1 MAKQLNVDLN
11 LRANTQQAKSSLSDL
26 QKTLNQIMNTNTIT
40 INDVSIEKAKQAAQ
54 ELSQHLKNATNVN
67 TGKLDLGKLSSS
79 LQKSGQDLKS
89 FQTQLSRIGPEG
101 NQAFLQL
108 AQSIAAADASAI
120 TLSSRMSGFLTTL
133 KNTARWQ
140 ISSSLL
146 HGFMGAI
153 QGAYGYAQD
162 LNKSLNNIR
171 IVTGQSTD
179 QMAAFAREANNAA
192 KALSTST
199 LNYTDA
205 ALIYYQQG
213 IRDQKE
219 IEQRTTTT
227 IKLANVSRQ
236 SAEDVSSEMT
246 AIWNNFAK
254 GSKNLEYYADVITA
268 LGAATAS
275 SSQEIASGLQKFA
288 SVADTVGL
296 SYEKASAALA
306 TIVAVTR
313 QSEDVVGTALK
324 TIFARVDSLKLG
336 ETLEDGVSLN
346 KYAKALETV
355 GVNILD
361 SNQNL
366 KDMDTILDE
375 LGNKWSNISEAQRV
389 ALAET
394 VAGQRQYAQFMA
406 LMNNYDQVLA
416 NQQIAQMSEGTLQ
429 KQQEIYAESWE
440 AARDRVKASLQTI
453 YDQLLDDKAFI
464 NLTNGLSKTINFIS
478 SLIDNLG
485 GLKSILLIIGTIVM
499 NTYATRMPAI
509 LSKLKDN
516 FMVITGQAE
525 KVRQKMLAS
534 ATEALNDPSLITN
547 NRSAAQVAGIQ
558 AITEAKL
565 KLAQETKNLTEQE
578 ILERKAQIEL
588 LETRVQNTTALGA
601 ELDKT
606 EEEIAAL
613 ERKARLQLGGR
624 NTTVSTD
631 LNTGDFENVKSQI
644 TSEYGRTLSSF
655 KGVAQGSEEYKNLQT
670 QLQNLKREASEVQS
684 IITKISSGK
693 MTNKQLV
700 QEFSSAAK
708 EVGKMHSALDAV
720 EAKTKIWTKQL
731 EQVKTG
737 KISVADLKTE
747 MTSFRDVLKDA
758 GINTER
764 IDKALD
770 NLAADGAGLDALID
784 EFMQVGD
791 LDIGSNL
798 GIAEQK
804 LEAFQTALHSL
815 GVEDKVIED
824 LVTDIQNGEN
834 IAQKLQIALSN
845 IKMPDQNIKK
855 PIQFSEALGAVAGAA
870 MQTAMAINALK
881 NIGNIW
887 NDEDLSAGEKLL
899 QTFMSLGQII
909 PLVTLFTDQSRL
921 ANLSDAAAKI
931 LGIGATTASTAAE
944 AASIPVK
951 GASAAATWA
960 MVWPILA
967 LVAALGAVVG
977 AVAIFVTVIKK
988 MQAAREADRKSAENA
1003 TKAAEELQQAYEN
1016 TKQAYEDLQSTISN
1030 YDSAKEALDTL
1041 TEGTRE
1047 WRDKLREANEQ
1058 ARQLI
1063 ETYPELAKYSHY
1075 TSQGLLEISQEG
1087 LDEALEKQSQK
1098 VSESMSS
1105 AILAK
1110 ANAEILS
1117 ARADVTDLKNSQH
1130 WRTQTSDILS
1140 GLGVIGG
1147 LLGGFAWPAGIAVG
1161 GFNIAANAH
1170 DSKIDKAIDKAVQAY
1185 AENAELVGKTDTQL
1199 AEMFDVTSDL
1209 IPKIRELGEAT
1220 KQAKEDFVVMANEA
1234 LITLYEGNK
1243 NINHAAATAAIAGGG
1258 KYSQEVYDKYY
1269 QQYKTDATSRGR
1281 NVFGIKTRANE
1292 TSKGAFAEYAKIIQD
1307 ENNYQQVT
1315 ATNYLQNGGI
1325 EFTVITENGEKQKK
1339 TVTPEAL
1346 ASKVAGVKAAEQET
1360 EEGEKRAVVINT
1372 LSDETAEFLQLASSR
1387 IETDEKSR
1395 FNDEESLLRFLELK
1409 NNENV
1414 QAELKSLTEADW
1426 AALTA
1431 GENQLGDNFRTG
1443 KNVAKWAIENQFGYG
1458 VTEEILQPLLEVKEA
1473 LNLTEASKKAV
1484 NALSEVKEALKEVMT
1499 QEDWDEID
1507 TKLTQA
1513 GITDLSSEDL
1523 KGFTYEQQKNIL
1535 DTAYRKNIEDMVA
1548 HIQTTAKNI
1557 NTADSFKSVIEKNE
1571 QEKKKIKETYDFVN
1585 NTPELTQDKIT
1596 KYLKNNPDQLDT
1608 FNKFWGHRQDV
1619 EYWEQER
1626 DKLYSTN
1633 LFKSESESQ
1642 TNKWLQETVKKLP
1655 WYQEERTDTVL
1666 NSTLNRLQNTFIKNM
1681 DLTDTRK
1688 KWNFS
1693 PIPGDNLSSASFTQ
1707 LQDIQQRLESADDR
1721 VKIAKNNDV
1730 FKDSISFFDKGIE
1743 KIKEMQASLDESEEK
1758 NNLSLQDAINSVNTN
1773 FIRTASTLQELDNE
1787 VAYGNS
1793 LFDEGW
1799 LKTGDYSQALIS
1811 MASNYENA
1819 ADEVA
1824 KFNLALSQND
1834 EELLNAA
1841 ENSLRLSIRV
1851 GELAEQYEL
1860 TAEDVEMQARL
1871 IQTQYQDQGQDISG
1885 EAAAEI
1891 AGRNQRLNRG
1901 VKTLSENFESWNE
1914 VLQTADSLSTE
1925 YAEALNN
1932 TYEALADLTGAIDA
1946 AHIPL
1951 DFLNKQAKSGASRL
1965 DLMAKAAEGDQE
1977 AIRELNYELARTT
1990 FENLD
1995 YSEDVLELTDDNDS
2009 IVTNIIGDPVV
2020 FEETKNRILQTID
2033 DLYSTASGYDIG
2045 QNLTDEGWAKQFIQ
2059 DLNEM
2064 AAATGMTVEEM
2075 NSYLSQI
2082 GVDIPVETTYIE
2094 QTRELPEYVT
2104 HHRYTA
2110 GKLGE
2115 GEKGIAID
2123 DYSWTETSG
2132 KINTAK
2138 ERIPVAKIGKN
2149 AKITYTGGGSVG
2161 GISTS
2166 STSGG
2171 SSGSSSSTPKREST
2185 KNTSDETERY
2195 HVINKETDQ
2204 LTKAY
2209 DRLNT
2214 AKDRVFGANRLKLMD
2229 AEIANT
2235 KKQIALNKEYI
2246 NQAKSY
2252 AQQDYN
2258 NLLNGK
2264 QNAYTIDGQWYQS
2277 EGLRGLGIELQ
2288 LDKNGVIQNY
2298 DEIMAA
2304 ATARYNERIAAYN
2317 TNPENSNL
2325 KEIAD
2330 AEFNSIKELISQY
2343 EESNELVQDK
2353 LDNNQK
2359 LIDQL
2364 QDQNLE
2370 KFNYKLELKL
2380 KISEREKKR
2389 IEFELREI
2397 GDDAFKSAEALSK
2410 MFSTDGS
2417 PSQWSVALNDL
2428 KTYEKS
2434 LDKLN
2439 ELYAKNEISEE
2450 GYVEGL
2456 EKVSDGIYEQLE
2468 TVLDLKD
2475 TMEDYYKNTLSKF
2488 KEKYDELRTAM
2499 SHTTEVL
2506 EHLKTVLS
2514 LSGRGQDF
2522 AATGALLE
2530 AEAKAQANAYDVSK
2544 ANYEKDVRLFKQ
2556 REKELAEARKNGGEE
2571 QIKIAEKQYKEARDA
2586 MNASELAMYEDLE
2599 KWMQAQQAIIEN
2611 TIASTADQYAKLM
2624 TDGMGFDYLN
2634 QVMSLSEK
2642 TQDRYLTKTNQLY
2655 ETEKMR
2661 RKLQQDM
2668 DKTTN
2673 AAAKQRLAQFD
2684 KEIQAMQEKNELSKT
2699 ELSLAQGRY
2708 ELLLAQIALEE
2719 AQNAKTT
2726 VRLQRDAEGNYGYVY
2741 TADQN
2746 AIAEAEQNAAD
2757 AENNLYNTA
2766 REAQNE
2772 LVKEMFSTQQE
2783 YSQAIADLWNNQELS
2798 TEEKQQRETELRA
2811 QYNDQM
2817 SKLAEELGIA
2827 DIALATWSATGV
2839 NDTWTATYTELAKRQ
2854 TEFNADSEALWD
2866 ELRIYLVGEDGEG
2879 GAFKIISDAANN
2891 VLGVSLMDLKTKTN
2905 NLTAENKKL
2914 KEELIGADGKGG
2926 LVKATEDEANAV
2938 AKSTIEFGKAYD
2950 KADEYFEKLKEI
2962 NKQIDKLIEN
2972 ATKKITQEVEVNTL
2986 NNYHTVYT
2994 EEGQRPPESS
3004 GGDGDGTNPGN
3015 PSPATEDKG
3024 FRLYYK
3030 TLADYISN
3038 TKEKSQDFSS
3048 KNEAKLAINKKIQE
3062 AETTKSI
3069 DDQIVL
3075 YKIQDLNTNL
3085 FVSKWGLPDEVIKE
3099 LIRDTTTKANKE
3111 ARSSIANQNYS
3122 WLTGG
3127 TGFDT
3132 GGYTGRWYHSSDD
3145 PMMSGKLAMLH
3156 EKELVLNQEDTKNF
3170 LASIEMVRDLARI
3183 IDLQAASV
3191 GLRQQLEARLG
3202 FDTAQDELAQN
3213 IVIHA
3218 DFPNATDHNEI
3229 MEAFET
3235 LADRAAQYA
3244 NRADRTLAQAQE
3256 TYNKAKLAL

>member
-26 QKTLNQIMNTNTIT
+26 QKTLSQIMNTNTIT

-67 TGKLDLGKLSSS
+67 TGKLDLGKLSSN
-79 LQKSGQDLKS
+79 LQKSGQDLKG
-89 FQTQLSRIGPEG
+89 FQTQLSRIGPTG

-140 ISSSLL
+140 ISSSIL

-268 LGAATAS
+268 LGAVTAS

-366 KDMDTILDE
+366 KDMDTILDD
-375 LGNKWSNISEAQRV
+375 LGSKWSNISEAQRV

-406 LMNNYDQVLA
+406 LMSNYDQVLA
-416 NQQIAQMSEGTLQ
+416 NQQVAQMSEGTLQ

-631 LNTGDFENVKSQI
+631 LNMGDFENVKSQI

-670 QLQNLKREASEVQS
+670 QLQNLKREASEVQA
-684 IITKISSGK
+684 IIAKISSGK
-693 MTNKQLV
+693 MTNKQFV

-708 EVGKMHSALDAV
+708 EVGKMHSALDVV

-855 PIQFSEALGAVAGAA
+855 PIQFSEALGAVASAA

-887 NDEDLSAGEKLL
+887 SDEDLSAGEKLL

-1047 WRDKLREANEQ
+1047 WRDKLREANNE

-1087 LDEALEKQSQK
+1087 LDEALEQQSQK

-1130 WRTQTSDILS
+1130 WRTQTSDVLS

-1147 LLGGFAWPAGIAVG
+1147 LLGGFAWPAGLAVG
-1161 GFNIAANAH
+1161 GFNIAANEH
-1170 DSKIDKAIDKAVQAY
+1170 DSKIDKAIDEAVQAY
-1185 AENAELVGKTDTQL
+1185 ADNAELVGKTDTQL

-1220 KQAKEDFVVMANEA
+1220 RQATENMAVSTKEA
-1234 LITLYEGNK
+1234 LVALYEGNA
-1243 NINHAAATAAIAGGG
+1243 NIDNASAIADIVSNNGQSNS
-1258 KYSQEVYDKYY
+1258 KQLQSLIN
-1269 QQYKTDATSRGR
+1269 QYTKNAADRTWNNAGTDVA
-1281 NVFGIKTRANE
+1281 KE
-1292 TSKGAFAEYAKIIQD
+1292 TWNKYAKYLED
-1307 ENNYQQVT
+1307 ELGYKDIKV
-1315 ATNYLQNGGI
+1315 TNYKGNGNI
-1325 EFTVITENGEKQKK
+1325 SYQY
-1339 TVTPEAL
+1339 
-1346 ASKVAGVKAAEQET
+1346 
-1360 EEGEKRAVVINT
+1360 
-1372 LSDETAEFLQLASSR
+1372 
-1387 IETDEKSR
+1387 TDEKGEVQKAETTSEAVGTTVATQEYNR
-1395 FNDEESLLRFLELK
+1395 NYIDIGEKVDKIVENLNDESLEALSIIGRRTKDKNGNKWFQSNEDAWRFIELMESGKVNWKSIDAKEWETIAQGNDMIDKGTRDGQVIYSNLLTSMF
-1409 NNENV
+1409 
-1414 QAELKSLTEADW
+1414 
-1426 AALTA
+1426 
-1431 GENQLGDNFRTG
+1431 GENFD
-1443 KNVAKWAIENQFGYG
+1443 KEA
-1458 VTEEILQPLLEVKEA
+1458 LQPYLEFKKS
-1473 LNLTEASKKAV
+1473 LNLTEESKKAV
-1484 NALSEVKEALKEVMT
+1484 DALKNVKDALKEVMT
-1499 QEDWDEID
+1499 PEDWAKID
-1507 TKLTQA
+1507 AELTKA
-1513 GITDLSSEDL
+1513 GITDFSSEDL
-1523 KGFTYEQQKNIL
+1523 KGLTYEQQKNIL
-1535 DTAYRKNIEDMVA
+1535 DTAYRRQLEKDYDLQQSIIDTKDETLAVVQSGINKNIQDTNTKY
-1548 HIQTTAKNI
+1548 QTEINDQNTKATYAKEHRHLSNG
-1557 NTADSFKSVIEKNE
+1557 DGHSRGDYY
-1571 QEKKKIKETYDFVN
+1571 TYDDYIWLYNEAVKTN
-1585 NTPELTQDKIT
+1585 KIEPLEFTTDSKNQTYIVTKNQADTT
-1596 KYLKNNPDQLDT
+1596 KY
-1608 FNKFWGHRQDV
+1608 HAAV
-1619 EYWEQER
+1619 
-1626 DKLYSTN
+1626 
-1633 LFKSESESQ
+1633 
-1642 TNKWLQETVKKLP
+1642 
-1655 WYQEERTDTVL
+1655 
-1666 NSTLNRLQNTFIKNM
+1666 
-1681 DLTDTRK
+1681 
-1688 KWNFS
+1688 
-1693 PIPGDNLSSASFTQ
+1693 
-1707 LQDIQQRLESADDR
+1707 
-1721 VKIAKNNDV
+1721 
-1730 FKDSISFFDKGIE
+1730 
-1743 KIKEMQASLDESEEK
+1743 SEEK
-1758 NNLSLQDAINSVNTN
+1758 ANELQDNFSGLLDNVSIKYKGSSGNSEGVLINYLLDGFDDQAVLSAIINKGKETADLYAEQTATEVDQEINSIQKRWNDAIEKLKVPEKEVESSVENAEARQKEIISDFNTN
-1773 FIRTASTLQELDNE
+1773 FIRTASTLRELDNE
-1787 VAYGNS
+1787 IAYGNDK
-1793 LFDEGW
+1793 FKEGW
-1799 LKTGDYSQALIS
+1799 LNAGDYSQALIS
-1811 MASNYENA
+1811 MASNYDNA

-1824 KFNLALSQND
+1824 KFNAALFQSD
-1834 EELLNAA
+1834 ETVIEAA

-1851 GELAEQYEL
+1851 GELAQQYGL
-1860 TAEDVEMQARL
+1860 VAEDVEMQARL
-1871 IQTQYQDQGQDISG
+1871 IQSSMSAQGNDISG
-1885 EAAAEI
+1885 EQAAEL
-1891 AGRNQRLNRG
+1891 ATRNQRLNRG
-1901 VKTLSENFESWNE
+1901 IKSLVDNFETWNE
-1914 VLQTADSLSTE
+1914 TLRTANHLSMD
-1925 YAEALNN
+1925 YAEALNDA
-1932 TYEALADLTGAIDA
+1932 YEAVADLTGAIDTS
-1946 AHIPL
+1946 HIPI
-1951 DFLNKQAKSGASRL
+1951 DFLNADTEKGKKNL
-1965 DLMAKAAEGDQE
+1965 DNLAKAAKGDTT
-1977 AIRELNYELARTT
+1977 AINELNKALVLTT

-1995 YSEDVLELTDDNDS
+1995 YTKDVKEYKDEDGNLISKL
-2009 IVTNIIGDPVV
+2009 IGDPVL
-2020 FEETKNRILQTID
+2020 FEQTKNNIVDSIQTIFD
-2033 DLYSTASGYDIG
+2033 YI
-2045 QNLTDEGWAKQFIQ
+2045 DENGEGHSLAEALGGSENARLFI
-2059 DLNEM
+2059 DRLNEM
-2064 AAATGMTVEEM
+2064 AKATGMTVQEM
-2075 NSYLSQI
+2075 NSYLAQI
-2082 GVDIPVETTYIE
+2082 GLTIPEQDITVEKITTHSEVPKMVSTTTGGIEGNLLTGYKIHATTETVQDDTTPVEQTLEVPVIGDHANIKTT
-2094 QTRELPEYVT
+2094 T
-2104 HHRYTA
+2104 
-2110 GKLGE
+2110 
-2115 GEKGIAID
+2115 
-2123 DYSWTETSG
+2123 
-2132 KINTAK
+2132 IN
-2138 ERIPVAKIGKN
+2138 
-2149 AKITYTGGGSVG
+2149 TGGGV
-2161 GISTS
+2161 STS
-2166 STSGG
+2166 SSTANAS
-2171 SSGSSSSTPKREST
+2171 SSSSTNREAG
-2185 KNTSDETERY
+2185 KNVSDETARY
-2195 HVINKETDQ
+2195 HVINKETEQ

-2214 AKDRVFGANRLKLMD
+2214 AKDRAFGANRLKLMD

-2246 NQAKSY
+2246 KEAQAY

-2258 NLLNGK
+2258 NLINGK
-2264 QNAYTIDGQWYQS
+2264 QNAYTIDGQWYSS
-2277 EGLRGLGIELQ
+2277 EGLRGLGVELQ
-2288 LDKNGVIQNY
+2288 LDENGVIQNY

-2304 ATARYNERIAAYN
+2304 ATAKYNERIAAYN
-2317 TNPENSNL
+2317 ANPENSNL
-2325 KEIAD
+2325 KEIAEG
-2330 AEFNSIKELISQY
+2330 EFNAIKELISQY
-2343 EESNELVQDK
+2343 EETNELVQDK
-2353 LDNNQK
+2353 LDENQK
-2359 LIDQL
+2359 LINQL

-2397 GDDAFKSAEALSK
+2397 GDDAFKSAEVLSK

-2417 PSQWSVALNDL
+2417 ANQWTNAIDQLQ
-2428 KTYEKS
+2428 TYKDSFKE
-2434 LDKLN
+2434 LN
-2439 ELYAKNEISEE
+2439 ELYEKGDISEE
-2450 GYVEGL
+2450 GYIEGL
-2456 EKVSDGIYEQLE
+2456 EEISNGIYDQLE
-2468 TVLDLKD
+2468 SILDLKD
-2475 TMEDYYKNTLSKF
+2475 TMEDYYKNTLSKL
-2488 KEKYDELRTAM
+2488 KEKYDALYASMT
-2499 SHTTEVL
+2499 HGNEVL
-2506 EHLKTVLS
+2506 EHMKTLLGLIGKS
-2514 LSGRGQDF
+2514 TDYDSIGK
-2522 AATGALLE
+2522 LLE
-2530 AEAKAQANAYDVSK
+2530 GQAEISKNAYNVSK
-2544 ANYEKDVRLFKQ
+2544 ADYEKDKRLREQ
-2556 REKELAEARKNGGEE
+2556 REKELEEAEKKGGEE
-2571 QIKIAEKQYKEARDA
+2571 QIKIAKEQLAATREA
-2586 MNASELAMYEDLE
+2586 EQASQLQMLTDLE
-2599 KWMQAQQAIIEN
+2599 NYLTKRQEIINNNIEK
-2611 TIASTADQYAKLM
+2611 SYAESEKILSN
-2624 TDGMGFDYLN
+2624 GMGFDYLN
-2634 QVMSLSEK
+2634 QSMELAAAGAE
-2642 TQDRYLTKTNQLY
+2642 RFYTKTNQLY
-2655 ETEKMR
+2655 ETDKMR
-2661 RKLQQDM
+2661 RKLQQDI

-2673 AAAKQRLAQFD
+2673 AAAKQRLAAFD
-2684 KEIQAMQEKNELSKT
+2684 QEIQQMQDKNQLSKV
-2699 ELSLAQGRY
+2699 ELSLAQARY
-2708 ELLLAQIALEE
+2708 ELLLAEIALEE

-2741 TADQN
+2741 TADQSK
-2746 AIAEAEQNAAD
+2746 IAD
-2757 AENNLYNTA
+2757 AEQEVADKRNNLYNTA
-2766 REAQNE
+2766 REAEQNNLQE
-2772 LVKEMFSTQQE
+2772 SVKLRQDMNEALKAIDQDE
-2783 YSQAIADLWNNQELS
+2783 YLS
-2798 TEEKQQRETELRA
+2798 WEEKEQKKDAITAYYLQQIEDANNDHSKAIQLLNET
-2811 QYNDQM
+2811 
-2817 SKLAEELGIA
+2817 
-2827 DIALATWSATGV
+2827 SATSM
-2839 NDTWTATYTELAKRQ
+2839 NDTWTNNFKEVMTNQ
-2854 TEFNADSEALWD
+2854 TGMVNSFISEQDRLD
-2866 ELRIYLVGEDGEG
+2866 EYLYGKDGQG
-2879 GAFKIISDAANN
+2879 GAFKDLANAARDVLGVELNNLGAIISDNT
-2891 VLGVSLMDLKTKTN
+2891 TKSK
-2905 NLTAENKKL
+2905 EF
-2914 KEELIGADGKGG
+2914 KEELIGKDGKGG
-2926 LVKATEDEANAV
+2926 LVKATEDEANEV
-2938 AKSTIEFGKAYD
+2938 ADLTLKFGKAYD
-2950 KADEYFEKLKEI
+2950 AAEDFLQSCKDINEQIDELIKKAAEDITIKTNYEDTHNVKYNFTYTHTGNPPPEYKDTEVTVSGGENRGKLPQPELDDKPYKIYEGAINSKKDLIMEFADESEAKDYFMKKYIDNNRNEYKGKKYLLSYGGPVRQAQLEKGETVILKI
-2962 NKQIDKLIEN
+2962 PGLDANQYL
-2972 ATKKITQEVEVNTL
+2972 QL
-2986 NNYHTVYT
+2986 
-2994 EEGQRPPESS
+2994 
-3004 GGDGDGTNPGN
+3004 TNPE
-3015 PSPATEDKG
+3015 AYKKG
-3024 FRLYYK
+3024 LRLY
-3030 TLADYISN
+3030 
-3038 TKEKSQDFSS
+3038 
-3048 KNEAKLAINKKIQE
+3048 
-3062 AETTKSI
+3062 
-3069 DDQIVL
+3069 
-3075 YKIQDLNTNL
+3075 
-3085 FVSKWGLPDEVIKE
+3085 
-3099 LIRDTTTKANKE
+3099 
-3111 ARSSIANQNYS
+3111 
-3122 WLTGG
+3122 
-3127 TGFDT
+3127 DT
-3132 GGYTGRWYHSSDD
+3132 GGYTGQWYHSSDD

-3191 GLRQQLEARLG
+3191 GLRQQLEARFG
-3202 FDTAQDELAQN
+3202 FDAAQGELAQN

-3244 NRADRTLAQAQE
+3244 NRTNRLIDSMQQRR
-3256 TYNKAKLAL
+3256 